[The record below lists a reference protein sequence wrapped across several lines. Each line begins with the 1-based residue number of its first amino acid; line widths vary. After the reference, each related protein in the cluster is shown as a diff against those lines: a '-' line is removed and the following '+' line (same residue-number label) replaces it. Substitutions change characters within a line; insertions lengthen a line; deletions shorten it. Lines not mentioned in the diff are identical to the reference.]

1 MPIASTSSKSN
12 SNKSPT
18 HSYDISLQS
27 TQFQSIKEIASSE
40 INVQR
45 LLHGL
50 STAIGKEK
58 INLSGG
64 SYICTSIN
72 HNHYLLL

>member
-45 LLHGL
+45 LLHWL

-58 INLSGG
+58 ITLSGG
-64 SYICTSIN
+64 IYV
-72 HNHYLLL
+72 LV